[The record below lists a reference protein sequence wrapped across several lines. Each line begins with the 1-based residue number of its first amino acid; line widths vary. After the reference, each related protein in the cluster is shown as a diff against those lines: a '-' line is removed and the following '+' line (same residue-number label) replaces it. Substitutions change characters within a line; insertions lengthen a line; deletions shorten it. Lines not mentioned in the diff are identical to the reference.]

1 MDERKVYTWKMLDN
15 APNELRTKAAIALA
29 KEIGVEIDEVEACHL
44 LSALWYEDGTL
55 AAC

>member
-1 MDERKVYTWKMLDN
+1 MDERKVYTWKALPD
-15 APNELRTKAAIALA
+15 ELRAEALA
-29 KEIGVEIDEVEACHL
+29 ALAEEIGIQPDELEECHL